1 VGDKDTHT
9 HTHKHTST
17 HTHLQVLGAE
27 VVGDKVQLKVE
38 ASKGGKPETMEADVV
53 LVSIGEPQ

>member
-1 VGDKDTHT
+1 
-9 HTHKHTST
+9 
-17 HTHLQVLGAE
+17 LQVLGAE